1 MPKRTDFKFCFKQ
14 EATAAGG
21 TKHLLYIY
29 DSVRKRGNFNWQTWQ
44 YDDSET
50 SAKHFRDCLD
60 AIPSGEEI
68 ELHVNSVGGEVGE
81 GVTIFNLL
89 KQKGEQG
96 NKITAYVDGMAYS
109 VAMDIVMAASEI
121 HMGLGT
127 TMFLHNPWMYCE
139 GNAEQLR
146 NYAEQLDAL
155 SAASRQLYLARSNG
169 KIDEQTLQEL
179 MEKETMLDPQTCM
192 QYGFCDVIDDFKA
205 EEDDEEED
213 DDKDEIIQEL
223 RNQLFRQQEMN
234 RMMQSAGMQPGQNQE
249 PPADPR
255 KEAAK
260 RIRETLMAAMTA
272 AR

>member
-1 MPKRTDFKFCFKQ
+1 MVLT
-14 EATAAGG
+14 
-21 TKHLLYIY
+21 
-29 DSVRKRGNFNWQTWQ
+29 WQTWQ
-44 YDDSET
+44 YNDSET

-68 ELHVNSVGGEVGE
+68 ELHVNSVGGDVGE

-169 KIDEQTLQEL
+169 KIDEQKLQEL

-205 EEDDEEED
+205 EEDDEDED
-213 DDKDEIIQEL
+213 DNKDEIIQEL

-234 RMMQSAGMQPGQNQE
+234 RMMQSAGMQAGQE

-260 RIRETLMAAMTA
+260 RIRETLMAAMA
-272 AR
+272 ATR

>member
-1 MPKRTDFKFCFKQ
+1 MVLT
-14 EATAAGG
+14 
-21 TKHLLYIY
+21 
-29 DSVRKRGNFNWQTWQ
+29 WQTWQ
-44 YDDSET
+44 YNDSET

-205 EEDDEEED
+205 EEDDGEED

-234 RMMQSAGMQPGQNQE
+234 RMMQSAGMQAGQE
-249 PPADPR
+249 PPEDPR

-260 RIRETLMAAMTA
+260 RIRETLMAAMA
-272 AR
+272 ATR